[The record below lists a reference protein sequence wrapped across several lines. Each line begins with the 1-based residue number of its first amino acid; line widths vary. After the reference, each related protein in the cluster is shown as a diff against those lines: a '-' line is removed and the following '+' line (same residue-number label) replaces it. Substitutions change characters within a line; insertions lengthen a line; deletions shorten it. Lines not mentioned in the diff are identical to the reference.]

1 VYAVFECVIS
11 TVNVELENK
20 LRNEIYN
27 KEKRSISNAT
37 VSARSDGTDD
47 EESIGYDSIG
57 PGLPPA
63 SSDRR
68 KWWLDNGEKEPL
80 LSSVGGC

>member
-11 TVNVELENK
+11 TVNRELENK

-27 KEKRSISNAT
+27 KEKGSTANVTA
-37 VSARSDGTDD
+37 SARSDDTED
-47 EESIGYDSIG
+47 EESIGYDPIA

-68 KWWLDNGEKEPL
+68 KWWLDNGEKEFL
-80 LSSVGGC
+80 LS